1 MNTHI
6 DTSAM
11 APQGSPTPPM
21 VALAERHRGR
31 LRDQSP
37 DMGKQL
43 GRLEFALVHS
53 GAGTLHTDQG
63 PVPLR
68 PGQVV
73 LVPPGKRYRIE
84 DAPGDPL
91 GLYLL
96 VVPHEVLVRS
106 GLNTAS
112 LAHGRIELDPAGVP
126 LVGDLFRRMFFEQS
140 RNHSA
145 SNSRVEILCLELL
158 ASLPALVA
166 GSSSALVAG
175 SSSALNRQT
184 EAPLPSAGMERV
196 RYYLENVELR
206 FFTETTID
214 RAAESLRLSR
224 RRFTQLF
231 RELTG
236 TTWLAYL
243 RQLRIAHARQLL
255 RGTRRTVNSVAF
267 ECGFD
272 DLSTFYRAFK
282 REVGTSPNRWRQ
294 EREGL

>member
-1 MNTHI
+1 MNTHLDSPAI
-6 DTSAM
+6 T
-11 APQGSPTPPM
+11 PQGSATPPV

-31 LRDQSP
+31 LRDQSL
-37 DMGKQL
+37 DLGKQL
-43 GRLEFALVHS
+43 GRLEFALVQS
-53 GAGTLHTDQG
+53 GTGTLHTDQG

-68 PGQVV
+68 LGHAV
-73 LVPPGKRYRIE
+73 LVPPGERYRIE
-84 DAPGDPL
+84 DTAGDPL

-106 GLNTAS
+106 KLNAAS
-112 LAHGRIELDPAGVP
+112 LPHRRIELDPADVP
-126 LVGDLFRRMFFEQS
+126 LVGDVFRRLFFEQS
-140 RNHSA
+140 RTQSA
-145 SNSRVEILCLELL
+145 SNARIESLSTGLL
-158 ASLPALVA
+158 AALPELVA
-166 GSSSALVAG
+166 GNNAALSREVETLLPNAG
-175 SSSALNRQT
+175 T
-184 EAPLPSAGMERV
+184 ERV
-196 RYYLENVELR
+196 RYYLDHMELR

-214 RAAESLRLSR
+214 QAAESLRLSR

-243 RQLRIAHARQLL
+243 RQLRIAHARLLL
-255 RGTRRTVNSVAF
+255 RTTRRTVNSVAF